1 MEKSALTDS
10 VKASFFLSRRVLKA
24 ETHIVFTQHGTS
36 DHGKGSPSFVRG
48 HSPLTLLNTVR
59 ISAFARTFLPRVDSL
74 NTLES
79 ETPPLV
85 TPEENTCYA
94 WTLACKIR
102 IWRQPT
108 TSTTKPALRITG
120 PCVAQLSCALSSP
133 PMLRPT
139 LSRFT
144 ELSTSGKYVTL
155 WPMNM
160 LLSVS

>member
-1 MEKSALTDS
+1 MSRTIIEKGDAHFEKSASTDS
-10 VKASFFLSRRVLKA
+10 VKASFLLSRRVLKA

-85 TPEENTCYA
+85 
-94 WTLACKIR
+94 KIYGTVD
-102 IWRQPT
+102 I
-108 TSTTKPALRITG
+108 KKVCNIMA
-120 PCVAQLSCALSSP
+120 
-133 PMLRPT
+133 
-139 LSRFT
+139 
-144 ELSTSGKYVTL
+144 
-155 WPMNM
+155 N
-160 LLSVS
+160 